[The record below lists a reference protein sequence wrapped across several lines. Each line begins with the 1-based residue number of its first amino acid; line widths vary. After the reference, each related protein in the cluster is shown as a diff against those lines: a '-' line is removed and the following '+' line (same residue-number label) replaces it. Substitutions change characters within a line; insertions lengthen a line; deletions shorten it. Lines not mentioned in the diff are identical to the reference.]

1 MQPGSGAKEYTAML
15 ACIGPVDNFI
25 VLPSPVPD
33 DSEQG
38 YHLEQRLQVTLQ
50 AAANE
55 RQQFMIEFRLGEG
68 SDAPSEQ
75 VLNAW
80 LESGDLVEAL
90 CTGLTA
96 RPFKQQ
102 EDKTYRRKGKE
113 VKVGEETIHLDT
125 MVVFAG
131 ASMAPLAEAKP
142 LQEAVKVARAAYK
155 RGQREYRV
163 QRNAER
169 VKQMEAQM
177 GERIKQLRE
186 RKAAEDAAKAAA
198 ASGEAEPAGAGTN
211 GRKR

>member
-1 MQPGSGAKEYTAML
+1 ML
-15 ACIGPVDNFI
+15 VCIGTVDNFI
-25 VLPSPVPD
+25 LLPSPVPD
-33 DSEQG
+33 ESEQG
-38 YHLEQRLQVTLQ
+38 YHTEQRLQVTLQ

-55 RQQFMIEFRLGEG
+55 RQLMIEFRLGEG
-68 SDAPSEQ
+68 AEAPSEQ
-75 VLNAW
+75 LLNTW

-96 RPFKQQ
+96 RPFKQDK
-102 EDKTYRRKGKE
+102 DKTYRRQGKA
-113 VKVGEETIHLDT
+113 VQVGDETVHLDT

-131 ASMAPLAEAKP
+131 ASMAPLTEAKP
-142 LQEAVKVARAAYK
+142 LQEAVKAARAAYK
-155 RGQREYRV
+155 RGQREYRQ

-198 ASGEAEPAGAGTN
+198 GSAAGEADPAGTN

>member
-1 MQPGSGAKEYTAML
+1 ML
-15 ACIGPVDNFI
+15 VCIATVDTFI
-25 VLPSPVPD
+25 LTPSPVLD

-38 YHLEQRLQVTLQ
+38 FHLEQRLQVTLQ

-55 RQQFMIEFRLGEG
+55 RQLMIEFRLGEG

-75 VLNAW
+75 LLNAW

-96 RPFKQQ
+96 RPFVQNK
-102 EDKTYRRKGKE
+102 DKTYRRQGKA
-113 VKVGEETIHLDT
+113 VQVGEETAHLDT

-131 ASMAPLAEAKP
+131 ASMSTLADAKP
-142 LQEAVKVARAAYK
+142 IGEAVKVARASYK
-155 RGQREYRV
+155 RGQREYRA

-177 GERIKQLRE
+177 ADRVKQLRE
-186 RKAAEDAAKAAA
+186 RKAAEDATKAAA
-198 ASGEAEPAGAGTN
+198 SSAGESASTN

>member
-1 MQPGSGAKEYTAML
+1 ML
-15 ACIGPVDNFI
+15 VCIGTVDNFI
-25 VLPSPVPD
+25 LMPSPVLD
-33 DSEQG
+33 ESEQG
-38 YHLEQRLQVTLQ
+38 FHLEQRLQVTLQ

-55 RQQFMIEFRLGEG
+55 RQLMVEFRLGEG
-68 SDAPSEQ
+68 SEAPSEQ
-75 VLNAW
+75 QLNGW

-96 RPFKQQ
+96 RPFVQNK
-102 EDKTYRRKGKE
+102 EKTYRRQGKA
-113 VKVGEETIHLDT
+113 VQVGDETAHLDT

-131 ASMAPLAEAKP
+131 ASMSTLAAAKP
-142 LQEAVKVARAAYK
+142 LEEAVKAARAAYK

-169 VKQMEAQM
+169 VKQLEAQM

-186 RKAAEDAAKAAA
+186 RRAAEGSARAAVA
-198 ASGEAEPAGAGTN
+198 GEAEPAGAI

>member
-1 MQPGSGAKEYTAML
+1 ML
-15 ACIGPVDNFI
+15 VCIGTVDNFI

-33 DSEQG
+33 ESEQG
-38 YHLEQRLQVTLQ
+38 YHTEQRLQVTLQ

-68 SDAPSEQ
+68 SDAPSEH
-75 VLNAW
+75 VLNTW

-96 RPFKQQ
+96 RPFKQDK
-102 EDKTYRRKGKE
+102 DKTYRRQGKA
-113 VKVGEETIHLDT
+113 VQVGDETVHLDT

-131 ASMAPLAEAKP
+131 ASMAPLTEAKP
-142 LQEAVKVARAAYK
+142 LQEAVKAARAAYK
-155 RGQREYRV
+155 RGQREYRQ

-177 GERIKQLRE
+177 GERIQQLRE
-186 RKAAEDAAKAAA
+186 RKAAEAA
-198 ASGEAEPAGAGTN
+198 ASTAEPAAIA

>member
-1 MQPGSGAKEYTAML
+1 ML
-15 ACIGPVDNFI
+15 VCIGTVDNFI
-25 VLPSPVPD
+25 VLPSPVLDESP
-33 DSEQG
+33 QG

-55 RQQFMIEFRLGEG
+55 RQLLIEFRLGEG
-68 SDAPSEQ
+68 SEAPSEQ
-75 VLNAW
+75 LLTAW

-96 RPFKQQ
+96 RPFVQQ
-102 EDKTYRRKGKE
+102 RDKTYRRQGKA
-113 VKVGEETIHLDT
+113 VQVGDETAHLDT

-142 LQEAVKVARAAYK
+142 LEDAVKAARASYK
-155 RGQREYRV
+155 RGQREYRA

-169 VKQMEAQM
+169 VKLMEAQV
-177 GERIKQLRE
+177 GERVRQLRE
-186 RKAAEDAAKAAA
+186 RQAAEEATKAAGSA
-198 ASGEAEPAGAGTN
+198 EAESAGSN

>member
-1 MQPGSGAKEYTAML
+1 ML
-15 ACIGPVDNFI
+15 VCIGTVDNFI

-33 DSEQG
+33 ESEQG
-38 YHLEQRLQVTLQ
+38 YHTEQRLQVTLQ

-55 RQQFMIEFRLGEG
+55 RQLMIEYRLGEG

-75 VLNAW
+75 VLNTW

-96 RPFKQQ
+96 RPFKQDK
-102 EDKTYRRKGKE
+102 DKTYRRQGKA
-113 VKVGEETIHLDT
+113 VQVGDETVHLDT

-131 ASMAPLAEAKP
+131 ASMAPLSEAKP
-142 LQEAVKVARAAYK
+142 LQEAVKAARAAYK

-163 QRNAER
+163 QRNADR

-186 RKAAEDAAKAAA
+186 RKAAEEAAR
-198 ASGEAEPAGAGTN
+198 SGATAGGAEAECASAGTN

>member
-1 MQPGSGAKEYTAML
+1 ML
-15 ACIGPVDNFI
+15 VCIGTVDNFI
-25 VLPSPVPD
+25 LMPSPILD
-33 DSEQG
+33 ESAQG
-38 YHLEQRLQVTLQ
+38 FHLEQRLQVTLQ

-55 RQQFMIEFRLGEG
+55 RQLMIEFRLGEG
-68 SDAPSEQ
+68 SEAPSEQ
-75 VLNAW
+75 LLNQW

-96 RPFKQQ
+96 RPFKQDK
-102 EDKTYRRKGKE
+102 DKTYRRQGKA
-113 VKVGEETIHLDT
+113 VQVGDETVHLDT

-142 LQEAVKVARAAYK
+142 IAEAVKAARASYK
-155 RGQREYRV
+155 RGQREYRA

-177 GERIKQLRE
+177 VDRVKQLRE

-198 ASGEAEPAGAGTN
+198 TGEAEPASTN

>member
-1 MQPGSGAKEYTAML
+1 ML
-15 ACIGPVDNFI
+15 VCIGTVDNFI
-25 VLPSPVPD
+25 LMPSPILD
-33 DSEQG
+33 ESEQG
-38 YHLEQRLQVTLQ
+38 FHLEQRLQVTLQ

-55 RQQFMIEFRLGEG
+55 RQLMIEFRLGEG

-75 VLNAW
+75 LLNTW

-96 RPFKQQ
+96 RPFVQNK
-102 EDKTYRRKGKE
+102 DKTYRRQGKA
-113 VKVGEETIHLDT
+113 VQVGDETAHLDT

-131 ASMAPLAEAKP
+131 ASMSTLAEAKP
-142 LQEAVKVARAAYK
+142 IADAVKAARAAYK
-155 RGQREYRV
+155 RGQREYHA

-186 RKAAEDAAKAAA
+186 RKAAEDAAKTAVAA
-198 ASGEAEPAGAGTN
+198 GEAEPTGAN